1 VNHPAAVIEKARRLE
16 SLLQRVE
23 AGEPLE
29 PVCAELDLHVEAADL
44 PKLQA
49 RYMASGRNWE
59 VLIDGR
65 YGHTQKVTS
74 AMREWLYEQK
84 RQHGELTA
92 PALADALARQFG
104 VRVAAGHINHLLR
117 QVGLTRPP
125 GRPYKHPA
133 PAPTPA
139 TPTAVK
145 PAVENAGLFFP
156 GGRQTGVG
164 DRRSRGDHAGHCRHP
179 ISGRP
184 SGRRPAPPDQ

>member
-23 AGEPLE
+23 AGEPFE
-29 PVCAELDLHVEAADL
+29 QVRAELDLHVEAADL

-49 RYMASGRNWE
+49 RYVASGRNWE

-84 RQHGELTA
+84 RQNAELTA
-92 PALADALARQFG
+92 PALADALERQFG

-117 QVGLTRPP
+117 KVGLTRPP
-125 GRPYKHPA
+125 GRPYKSPA
-133 PAPTPA
+133 PAPATA
-139 TPTAVK
+139 TPTAVE
-145 PAVENAGLFFP
+145 PAVANAGLFFP
-156 GGRQTGVG
+156 GGRQAGAGDQRSCGDHGG
-164 DRRSRGDHAGHCRHP
+164 DRRCP
-179 ISGRP
+179 VSGRP
-184 SGRRPAPPDQ
+184 SGRLPAHPDQ